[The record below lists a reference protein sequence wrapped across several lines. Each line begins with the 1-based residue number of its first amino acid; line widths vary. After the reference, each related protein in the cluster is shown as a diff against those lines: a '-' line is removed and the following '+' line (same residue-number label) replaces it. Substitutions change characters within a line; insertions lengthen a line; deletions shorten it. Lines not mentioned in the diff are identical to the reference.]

1 MHITAGVKKFAPKSL
16 GWRIPDDLWNE
27 MKPLLPPGKPHPLG
41 CHNPRVDDRRAMD
54 AIFFVLR
61 TGCQWGALDATG
73 ICSHSSAHRRF
84 MEWAE
89 AGVFHEFWRR
99 GLLAYEE
106 FVGIDWDWLSMDG
119 AMTKAPLGGE
129 NVGPN
134 PTDRAK
140 KGVKRSVLTDAA
152 GVPIGLAVAGAN
164 RVDFKMARETIL
176 SLPVDRPR
184 PTLRTPQGMCLD
196 KGYDYPEVP
205 LLVREFGLTPHIRSR
220 SEEAKALTGDQKP
233 RRWVVERTH
242 SWMNRFRRILVR
254 WEKKTE
260 TYVAMLH
267 FALGII
273 AWRAAGLLL

>member
-1 MHITAGVKKFAPKSL
+1 MDLASKSL
-16 GWRIPDDLWNE
+16 GWRLPDDLWNE

-73 ICSHSSAHRRF
+73 ICTHSSAHRRF
-84 MEWAE
+84 MEWTE

-99 GLLAYEE
+99 GLLAYDE
-106 FVGIDWDWLSMDG
+106 FSGINWDWQSMDG

-129 NVGPN
+129 DVGPN

-140 KGVKRSVLTDAA
+140 KGTKRSVITDGA
-152 GVPIGLAVAGAN
+152 GVPLGLAVAGAN

-176 SLPVDRPR
+176 SIPIDRPR
-184 PTLRTPQGMCLD
+184 PTRSSPQGMCLD
-196 KGYDYPEVP
+196 KGYDFDEVRS
-205 LLVREFGLTPHIRSR
+205 LLREFKFTPHIRAR
-220 SEEAKALTGDQKP
+220 GEEAKAITGEGRKA
-233 RRWVVERTH
+233 RRWVVERAH

-260 TYVAMLH
+260 TYVAMVH

-273 AWRAAGLLL
+273 AWRAAGLFL